1 MNIVIIGC
9 GRVGAFLAGLLD
21 EDGHAVTVV
30 DLERASFEHLP
41 QSYKGNTLLGSGTDL
56 DTLRQA
62 GVETADA
69 LFALTQGDNR
79 NLMASQIA
87 KEIFGVRRVIT
98 KVNDPIRARLYRS
111 QGLTTISRT
120 TILGT
125 LLHAMLTEDTE
136 VGEVLMR
143 KTLEHE
149 QRLADLAPAPAGATR
164 AER

>member
-21 EDGHAVTVV
+21 GDGHAVTVV
-30 DLERASFEHLP
+30 DVERSSFEHLP
-41 QSYKGNTLLGSGTDL
+41 QSFKGNTLLGSGTDL

-62 GVETADA
+62 GVENAEA

-79 NLMASQIA
+79 NLMAAQIG
-87 KEIFGVRRVIT
+87 KEIFGVRRVIA
-98 KVNDPIRARLYRS
+98 KVNDPIRARLYRT

-125 LLHAMLTEDTE
+125 LLHGMLAEDPE
-136 VGEVLMR
+136 VGKVLME
-143 KTLEHE
+143 KTLAHE
-149 QRLADLAPAPAGATR
+149 ERLSADAPVAAKAD
-164 AER
+164 